1 MSILERLANNSSSPN
16 IFGEW
21 MTIKWTPDLTS
32 RECFNL
38 GVVLKTEQEIF
49 VRTIDGDNFDRFKC
63 LFDEDMKH
71 HAQRITKLAEMW
83 AYDGCLELSKQ
94 LCFEKHGSI
103 RGKSGSKLIEH
114 LFEIAVP
121 LGRTKTLQKRNN
133 AGFHSLNLQQLSNN
147 LIDELKRLDLNGDVF
162 DNLIPPSRLIEINKQ
177 NIHIPLR
184 PKHKKTIGNWASVVF
199 ADPSRIKAD
208 YLQAINDLRTAS
220 SELKRKPALFVLK
233 PNEDN
238 LLSLKQSRIDQID
251 EVVDKIDST
260 LKPQGIELHTST
272 SFEGLAQEVLKWNR
286 EVA

>member
-21 MTIKWTPDLTS
+21 MTIKWIPDLTS

-38 GVVLKTEQEIF
+38 GVVLKTEQETF

-83 AYDGCLELSKQ
+83 AYDGCLEISSQ
-94 LCFEKHGSI
+94 LIFEKHGFI
-103 RGKSGSKLIEH
+103 RGKSGSKLIDH

-121 LGRTKTLQKRNN
+121 LGKAKILQKRKNV
-133 AGFHSLNLQQLSNN
+133 GFHSLNLQQLNNN
-147 LIDELKRLDLNGDVF
+147 LIDELKRVDSNGDVF
-162 DNLIPPSRLIEINKQ
+162 DNLIPHSRFIEINKQ

-184 PKHKKTIGNWASVVF
+184 PRHNKAIGNWASVVF
-199 ADPSRIKAD
+199 ADPSRIKTD

-220 SELKRKPALFVLK
+220 SELKRKPALFILK
-233 PNEDN
+233 PSQEN
-238 LLSLKQSRIDQID
+238 LSLLKQSRIDQID
-251 EVVDKIDST
+251 EAVDKIDST
-260 LKPQGIELHTST
+260 LKPQGIELYTST
-272 SFEGLAQEVLKWNR
+272 SFEGLAQEILGWNKS
-286 EVA
+286 VA

>member
-1 MSILERLANNSSSPN
+1 MSILERLANSSSSPS

-21 MTIKWTPDLTS
+21 MTIRWTPDLTS

-38 GVVLKTEQEIF
+38 GVVLRTEQEIF

-63 LFDEDMKH
+63 LFDEDMKF

-83 AYDGCLELSKQ
+83 AYDGCLELSSQ
-94 LCFEKHGSI
+94 LKFENHGFI
-103 RGKSGSKLIEH
+103 RGKSGSKLIDH

-121 LGRTKTLQKRNN
+121 LGRAKIIQKRNTV
-133 AGFHSLNLQQLSNN
+133 GFHSLNLQQLSNN
-147 LIDELKRLDLNGDVF
+147 LIDELKRVDLTGDVF
-162 DNLIPPSRLIEINKQ
+162 DNLIPHSRFLEINKQ

-184 PKHKKTIGNWASVVF
+184 PKHNKAIGNWASVVF

-220 SELKRKPALFVLK
+220 SELNRKPALFVLK
-233 PNEDN
+233 PSQEN
-238 LLSLKQSRIDQID
+238 LLLLKQSRIDQID

-260 LKPQGIELHTST
+260 MKPQGIELYTST
-272 SFEGLAQEVLKWNR
+272 SFEGLAQEILEWNR
-286 EVA
+286 SVA

>member
-1 MSILERLANNSSSPN
+1 MSILERLANNHSNSN

-38 GVVLKTEQEIF
+38 GVVLQTEQETF
-49 VRTIDGDNFDRFKC
+49 VRTIDGDNFERFKC

-83 AYDGCLELSKQ
+83 AYDGCLELSQQ
-94 LCFEKHGSI
+94 LTFEKHGFI

-121 LGRTKTLQKRNN
+121 LGRARTVQKRSN

-147 LIDELKRLDLNGDVF
+147 LIDELKRQDLTGDVF
-162 DNLIPPSRLIEINKQ
+162 DNLVPHSRLIEINKQ

-220 SELKRKPALFVLK
+220 SELNRKPALFVLK
-233 PNEDN
+233 PNEEN

-251 EVVDKIDST
+251 EIVDKIDST
-260 LKPQGIELHTST
+260 LKPQGIDLYTST
-272 SFEGLAQEVLKWNR
+272 TFEGLAQEVLKWDR

>member
-1 MSILERLANNSSSPN
+1 MSILERLANNSSRPN

-32 RECFNL
+32 GECFNL
-38 GVVLKTEQEIF
+38 GVVLRTEQEIF

-63 LFDEDMKH
+63 IFDEDMKY
-71 HAQRITKLAEMW
+71 HAQRITKLAEIL
-83 AYDGCLELSKQ
+83 AYDGCLELSSQ
-94 LCFEKHGSI
+94 LNFEKRGFI
-103 RGKSGSKLIEH
+103 RGKSGSKLIDH

-121 LGRTKTLQKRNN
+121 LGRAKIHQKRQS

-147 LIDELKRLDLNGDVF
+147 LIDELKRIDLTGDIF
-162 DNLIPPSRLIEINKQ
+162 DDLIPHSRFIEINKQ

-184 PKHKKTIGNWASVVF
+184 PKHNRTIGNWTSIVF

-220 SELKRKPALFVLK
+220 SELKRKPALFILK
-233 PNEDN
+233 PSEDN
-238 LLSLKQSRIDQID
+238 LLSLKKSRIDQID

-260 LKPQGIELHTST
+260 LEPQGIELYTST
-272 SFEGLAQEVLKWNR
+272 SFEGLAQEVLNWNKD
-286 EVA
+286 VA